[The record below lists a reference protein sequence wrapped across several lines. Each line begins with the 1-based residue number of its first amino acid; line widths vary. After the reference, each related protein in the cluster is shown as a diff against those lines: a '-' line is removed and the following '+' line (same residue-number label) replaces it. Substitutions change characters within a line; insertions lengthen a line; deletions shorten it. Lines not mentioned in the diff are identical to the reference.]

1 MNCRGDLA
9 GGRMKAGQ
17 HFLVDRGIAER
28 IAGYAEIS
36 STDRVLEIGPGR
48 GSLTEFLAAR
58 AGRVYAIEADPELA
72 RYLED
77 RFPNVEV
84 LQGDALRVDL
94 PEYNKVVSN
103 LPYHISTKIT
113 LRLLRNP
120 FDLMV
125 LMYQR
130 EFVERMLASPGS
142 REYGRLSVNVS
153 YYADVEV
160 LETVPRSAFRPMP
173 HVSSSVVRL
182 RPRRN
187 RELVDESIFS
197 SISRDLFT
205 KRRKKVKN
213 ALASIGV
220 ADDVMLDLDPLILDA
235 RPEDLGVDEFVRIA
249 RVVSEHK
256 SGKLR

>member
-1 MNCRGDLA
+1 
-9 GGRMKAGQ
+9 MKAGQ

-28 IAGYAEIS
+28 IAGYADIS
-36 STDRVLEIGPGR
+36 PGDRVLEIGPGR

-72 RYLED
+72 RYVED
-77 RFPNVEV
+77 MFPNVEV
-84 LQGDALRVDL
+84 IQGDALRVDL

-130 EFVERMLASPGS
+130 EFVERMLASPGT
-142 REYGRLSVNVS
+142 RDYGRLSVNVS
-153 YYADVEV
+153 YYANVEI

-182 RPRRN
+182 RPRAD
-187 RELVDESIFS
+187 REQVDESMFS
-197 SISRDLFT
+197 AICRDLFT

-220 ADDVMLDLDPLILDA
+220 SDDVMLDLDPAILDA

-249 RVVSEHK
+249 RAVSEHQ
-256 SGKLR
+256 SRNSLR